1 MYLRYRSYCKQLQMK
16 SIVNSRFF
24 FKFRSVIKYC
34 AIMITHVFA
43 SINRGNSTALTT
55 SNSLRKDSK
64 YTDNWFIY
72 ILYIKNI
79 VYFSLIK
86 LFIHVIRKITGRVL
100 HRGNSRNWR
109 FDPNNLR
116 RIGLRW
122 SNLPMSTIYYLCKI
136 NCFFPFRLF
145 YFDDINIINN
155 NYDIYK

>member
-1 MYLRYRSYCKQLQMK
+1 MCLRYRSYCKQFLQMK

-72 ILYIKNI
+72 IIYKKYCLFLFNQIIYSCNQKNNREN
-79 VYFSLIK
+79 VASREFKK
-86 LFIHVIRKITGRVL
+86 LTIRPKQSEKNRAPVEQ
-100 HRGNSRNWR
+100 SS
-109 FDPNNLR
+109 DE
-116 RIGLRW
+116 
-122 SNLPMSTIYYLCKI
+122 YYLLLMQ
-136 NCFFPFRLF
+136 N
-145 YFDDINIINN
+145 
-155 NYDIYK
+155 